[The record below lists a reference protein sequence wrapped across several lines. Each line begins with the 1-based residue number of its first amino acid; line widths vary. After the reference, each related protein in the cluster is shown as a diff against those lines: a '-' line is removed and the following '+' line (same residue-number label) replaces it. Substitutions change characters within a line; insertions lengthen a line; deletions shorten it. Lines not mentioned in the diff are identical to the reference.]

1 MLNYSVAELRIIIS
15 FLWLLTDMT
24 ENTEKNFGQSLFQKR
39 HLKNNKQKV
48 YGQDSYN
55 YHTYL

>member
-1 MLNYSVAELRIIIS
+1 MIVS
-15 FLWLLTDMT
+15 T
-24 ENTEKNFGQSLFQKR
+24 ERSFGQDLFLKK

>member
-1 MLNYSVAELRIIIS
+1 MAAHGYDRKHRKEFWSKFI
-15 FLWLLTDMT
+15 
-24 ENTEKNFGQSLFQKR
+24 QKEA
-39 HLKNNKQKV
+39 LKNNKQKV